1 MTTDDEYLVYTGHH
15 NTTFYF
21 KNKKLHRE
29 AGPAIICR
37 KDNNKKKFEGLKD
50 ESLYTRVFEP
60 IEQNEEMLFHVI
72 YCDSN
77 YYLDGVRY
85 PTANE
90 MHKAR
95 TEKAKNELAEELSA
109 NETVKIP
116 KKIKI

>member
-60 IEQNEEMLFHVI
+60 IAQNEMLFNVI
-72 YCDSN
+72 YCDSC
-77 YYLDGVRY
+77 YYLDDVR
-85 PTANE
+85 
-90 MHKAR
+90 H
-95 TEKAKNELAEELSA
+95 TEQEFNNL
-109 NETVKIP
+109 VKIKQLNKELQEDLP
-116 KKIKI
+116 RNKKETKSLKI